1 MKPKLLGSIIAI
13 FCLLLANLSFAQTD
27 TVCGYNYVE
36 QMDTTWELNRIR
48 QVQEVTDFRTS
59 GQLQTLPNGSLFNSN
74 QTTGSGVNFNACHKA
89 LYIVPVV
96 VHIIHNPAHTSPGT
110 GTNISDVQVASALRA
125 LNTWFA
131 NEANTASP
139 AINTGIQF
147 CLIPSGGITRRGDSL
162 SNHRLTKSDINS
174 LMALDYQQH
183 DRYLNIW
190 VVESILDTFG
200 NPSGVLGYATPPN
213 SILPRHGIVINYKS
227 MGNVDDCS
235 GCTLFTNSI
244 GGVLVHEAGHFLG
257 LRHPFDGGCAGN
269 TSGTCAIQGDLCCD
283 VPPVYGMNFDCNY
296 GRNTCTET
304 PTDHNDQ
311 IQNFMDYSDESC
323 TNTLTTNQTEI
334 MQATLNGSRRRLS
347 SPSNINALGVFC
359 CHRAATFD
367 ASANLACTP
376 NDSIILTSIAY
387 SGFTRRWYF
396 FLNGSLVH
404 YYSGSSY
411 QYTFKP
417 SATGMYT
424 IKLTIYDG
432 ADSVS
437 FVRNNYVEA
446 VSCGVPL
453 PSPQSSW
460 IFGKYAGIKF
470 TTAGVIKDFGPQIGV
485 PDNIDCDEG
494 SITQSNAAGQLL
506 FYAAGIKDSAGTM
519 AVYNKQYRRMLNS
532 YGLLGD
538 YSATQVGLSLPF
550 PGNGTRYYLITN
562 NSLGGTLSG
571 NLGLRYSVVDTTLD
585 GGNGGIVDTMK
596 NKPILGPWFITFKG
610 DDSTLIAGESNTAI
624 PKCNGSDYWLIVR
637 AGPSI
642 FETYKGFLIYEV
654 TSSGITYHNK
664 YDDTIPGG
672 ALKASPD
679 GRFLT
684 IGGKVYTFDR
694 ETGTITGKYFNVN
707 APGSYSIGVYGAS
720 FSPNSQLLY
729 LIEGTFTTNKITQ
742 YNLYN
747 LLDGIASTK
756 KVIYDL
762 GSNPFYGVIS
772 LQLAPNNKLYG
783 TSLIPNRLK
792 VINYPNLIDSVA
804 NACGY
809 NENTVFLAPGA
820 TGMLGFPNMVD
831 AKKTIELNKDFSII
845 FTGCRSIK
853 LRSNIH
859 CANFYKWYFGDGDS
873 TSGKDTSHNYTSDG
887 VYTIKLI
894 TQSDTITRDITIG
907 LQASI
912 AGDTLFCD
920 TPVVLYHSTSYDW
933 HYSYNWQALHNGG
946 VFLSPNDEYNP
957 MVKWTEEDTLRLIV
971 RNNVT
976 GCIDTAL
983 QTIRRRIPPIS
994 GNTIDS
1000 SQAICLIQDIK
1011 ALKGNRPTG
1020 GSGTFTYQW
1029 RKKEYGGE
1037 WTNIQNATDTFY
1049 LPISIDDST
1058 LYIRVAKS
1066 GGCEKAS
1073 NVLSINAI
1081 VKDNLI
1087 STISRACISKD
1098 SFIVNGSI
1106 PTHQNDS
1113 VFTYSWQYSLDSIS
1127 WDSISFEHAQNLKW
1141 SYAADSI
1148 YLRRRVIT
1156 SPSGCERYSNVLK
1169 VHPLIYFT
1177 KQPRSKPVC
1186 RYHPG
1191 EYVAFDSEV
1200 RLHKDTAVAL
1210 HYFWQVKA
1218 SNDTSS
1224 WNDTTTYNPATDTS
1238 YRYFSH
1244 SFTGAYEDSVRC
1256 IVFTPCGKIYS
1267 SIAIM
1272 YIMIDTIDYEFVIPP
1287 TSVTV
1292 SEGGSAYFTTYLNS
1306 DHGFEY
1312 FWQESKDGGE
1322 TWQTI
1327 PGETDID
1334 ITINNVTRCMN
1345 KTKYRLAVFNGCYNW
1360 YSAPATLDV
1369 TSSYVN
1375 SLMMRDAT
1383 DDTGTEP
1390 YPNNNIWASPDIWFS
1405 RNSAATYDY
1414 NNNNIEYK
1422 KLTPIGYAKVQVK
1435 NTGST
1440 TSPAQ
1445 KVVVHWTIASTLELW
1460 PKHWLSTS
1468 DNIIINNVPSSQFYQ
1483 DTFYRGGV
1491 IDTVTIGPMTA
1502 GSTQVIVLPWEVPNP
1517 AWYGVNGLDS
1527 SLMVCLLGRILT
1539 CDEKPYGMTFPE
1551 GLVTATNARNNR
1563 KIITRNFHVVDTAS
1577 GDMQGKP
1584 GGGNYW
1590 AQNMDAAFNLKAI
1603 SCDYFDYGVVDIV
1616 MDDVLSNA
1624 WYANGAHGTGF
1635 TVIDDHTIRIT
1646 DSCDVWLTDVA
1657 FGPNEE
1663 TQVKIHF
1670 VTDESYER
1678 TTPMSFDF
1686 EWYQY
1691 NQDSLA
1697 LDTPLADGGMMLRC
1711 DLPDN
1716 VAAHYLDNQI
1726 LVTSSG
1732 IPYKHSI
1739 CNGATPPPLIGSN
1752 PVTPAYWTYQ
1762 WQSTTDTM
1770 GVWTDIP
1777 GATDRDYNPSINNM
1791 NMFYR
1796 RGALKQHALAL
1807 NYSPIFFM
1815 RLRDPMILTPPAN
1828 ASVDEGDIATFIVR
1842 YQDMEV
1848 VNWTRTHSSIG
1859 TIIDETSD
1867 TLNFQTQECY
1877 NGNTFQAVLR
1887 DVCTSIETSTSS
1899 ATLTVNP
1906 VSDNLYAQDNTS
1918 GSFIWSSPD
1927 MINRRDNDNGSTH
1940 QTPEFGNPN
1949 YIYTTVR
1956 NNGMDAS
1963 APAKLYLYWSVAT
1976 TGAAWERN
1984 WKFDTTESAETG
1996 NWIMHQGAKTPLGGL
2011 IGIYDIPSIAS
2022 SSYYRSET
2030 EWNPI
2035 DPAVYGMDNTTLS
2048 DIILLGRIVT
2058 CEDEPYGMNPPE
2070 VNDLA
2075 YNVRYNER
2083 IISKHKI
2090 VTDVIPGND
2099 VIHKAGNGNINDIS
2113 MDGRLVFKAVDCDY
2127 FQYGYVLLH
2136 TDATLQSIWTNSDG
2150 SGYTIVDDS
2159 TLQVDSCQNALLWDI
2174 GYGANQRTWLGVEFV
2189 TWDTLTVDTTE
2200 DYYFEFDLEQYMN
2213 GDNDTSVGGIRYGV
2227 PIHLEPPA
2235 PESLIRKEDLKERIT
2250 FTAYPNPF
2258 RDEMNITYKL
2268 PQDANVSITVMNMLG
2283 QQVRVLEQ
2291 GNLKTAGTHRLLLNS
2306 SFLKEG
2312 IYFINFT
2319 AGSFTQT
2326 QKVVLIR

>member
-1 MKPKLLGSIIAI
+1 MHSG
-13 FCLLLANLSFAQTD
+13 FAP
-27 TVCGYNYVE
+27 YN
-36 QMDTTWELNRIR
+36 
-48 QVQEVTDFRTS
+48 FR
-59 GQLQTLPNGSLFNSN
+59 P
-74 QTTGSGVNFNACHKA
+74 
-89 LYIVPVV
+89 
-96 VHIIHNPAHTSPGT
+96 
-110 GTNISDVQVASALRA
+110 D
-125 LNTWFA
+125 
-131 NEANTASP
+131 
-139 AINTGIQF
+139 AINT
-147 CLIPSGGITRRGDSL
+147 
-162 SNHRLTKSDINS
+162 
-174 LMALDYQQH
+174 
-183 DRYLNIW
+183 
-190 VVESILDTFG
+190 E
-200 NPSGVLGYATPPN
+200 
-213 SILPRHGIVINYKS
+213 
-227 MGNVDDCS
+227 
-235 GCTLFTNSI
+235 
-244 GGVLVHEAGHFLG
+244 E
-257 LRHPFDGGCAGN
+257 
-269 TSGTCAIQGDLCCD
+269 
-283 VPPVYGMNFDCNY
+283 
-296 GRNTCTET
+296 
-304 PTDHNDQ
+304 
-311 IQNFMDYSDESC
+311 
-323 TNTLTTNQTEI
+323 
-334 MQATLNGSRRRLS
+334 
-347 SPSNINALGVFC
+347 
-359 CHRAATFD
+359 
-367 ASANLACTP
+367 
-376 NDSIILTSIAY
+376 
-387 SGFTRRWYF
+387 
-396 FLNGSLVH
+396 
-404 YYSGSSY
+404 
-411 QYTFKP
+411 
-417 SATGMYT
+417 
-424 IKLTIYDG
+424 
-432 ADSVS
+432 
-437 FVRNNYVEA
+437 
-446 VSCGVPL
+446 
-453 PSPQSSW
+453 
-460 IFGKYAGIKF
+460 
-470 TTAGVIKDFGPQIGV
+470 GVI
-485 PDNIDCDEG
+485 
-494 SITQSNAAGQLL
+494 SQSNSKGERL
-506 FYAAGIKDSAGTM
+506 FYGGAGANPNVSAPYSFH
-519 AVYNKQYRRMLNS
+519 VFNKVHQRMLNS
-532 YGLLGD
+532 PITGDPSSVQGGLPVPMPGD
-538 YSATQVGLSLPF
+538 GSKFYLFTVVSYTQSP
-550 PGNGTRYYLITN
+550 YA
-562 NSLGGTLSG
+562 S
-571 NLGLRYSVVDTTLD
+571 GLRYSIVDTTLD
-585 GGNGGIVDTMK
+585 GGKGGIVSTQKNIAVKALSGSLGNIFDTAVVC
-596 NKPILGPWFITFKG
+596 T
-610 DDSTLIAGESNTAI
+610 ESITAI
-624 PKCNGSDYWLIVR
+624 PKCNGTDYWICIIDNSPNGSYANSDKL
-637 AGPSI
+637 
-642 FETYKGFLIYEV
+642 LIYSL
-654 TSSGITYHNK
+654 TSLGISFHGISSMVVNR
-664 YDDTIPGG
+664 DPRG

-679 GRFLT
+679 GNWLGNGA
-684 IGGKVYTFDR
+684 IIPFDR
-694 ETGTITGKYFNVN
+694 NSGTVQ
-707 APGSYSIGVYGAS
+707 APKQIGQIMPICHS
-720 FSPNSQLLY
+720 FSPGSKFYYGVEKDQQAGAYFLY
-729 LIEGTFTTNKITQ
+729 Q
-742 YNLYN
+742 YNLLSGN
-747 LLDGIASTK
+747 LLASRK
-756 KVIYDL
+756 KVAAVVGYNSKAHMQIGPDGKIYIARFGERFL
-762 GSNPFYGVIS
+762 S
-772 LQLAPNNKLYG
+772 
-783 TSLIPNRLK
+783 
-792 VINYPNLIDSVA
+792 VINYPDSECTPSNP

-809 NENTVFLAPGA
+809 QSHGPDLSVGIIGGTSQCGL
-820 TGMLGFPNMVD
+820 PNCID
-831 AKKTIELNKDFSII
+831 AKRVSELPVNDFIHI
-845 FTGCRSIK
+845 D
-853 LRSNIH
+853 SN
-859 CANFYKWYFGDGDS
+859 CTKVSFKSLNCCVSQYYWNFGNGV
-873 TSGKDTSHNYTSDG
+873 TSVSKDTTIVLGKGIYTVKHLAGTGTDTVVKTVRIG
-887 VYTIKLI
+887 F
-894 TQSDTITRDITIG
+894 TQPT
-907 LQASI
+907 L
-912 AGDTLFCD
+912 AGDTLICD
-920 TPVVLYHSTSYDW
+920 TSLYTN
-933 HYSYNWQALHNGG
+933 YSVNIENNFGYEWRINGG
-946 VFLSPNDEYNP
+946 TVFDLNAPANID
-957 MVKWTEEDTLRLIV
+957 VKWNATGDIKLVVTNLL
-971 RNNVT
+971 T
-976 GCIDTAL
+976 GCKDSTTKNIVFS
-983 QTIRRRIPPIS
+983 PPIES
-994 GNTIDS
+994 NHIDS
-1000 SQAICLIQDIK
+1000 SQVICNQALTTLIGGK
-1011 ALKGNRPTG
+1011 ATG
-1020 GSGTFTYQW
+1020 GTGGITYQW
-1029 RKKEYGGE
+1029 WKQSIDSNWQIIPGAR
-1037 WTNIQNATDTFY
+1037 DTFY
-1049 LPISIDDST
+1049 LPTSLEDSV
-1058 LYIRVAKS
+1058 LYMRVAKS
-1066 GGCEKAS
+1066 DKCESAS
-1073 NVLSINAI
+1073 NA
-1081 VKDNLI
+1081 LI
-1087 STISRACISKD
+1087 IKTTVRNNKITMNTRACIAKD
-1098 SFIVNGSI
+1098 SFTVNGTL
-1106 PTHQNDS
+1106 PTHANDS
-1113 VFTYSWQYSLDSIS
+1113 VFTYSWEYSLDSVS
-1127 WDSISFEHAQNLKW
+1127 WDSISNQHSQNLKW
-1141 SYAADSI
+1141 SYPADSI
-1148 YLRRRVIT
+1148 YVRRKVIV
-1156 SPSGCERYSNVLK
+1156 SPSSCSRYSNILK
-1169 VHPLIYFT
+1169 VHPLIYFI

-1210 HYFWQVKA
+1210 HYFWQVKG
-1218 SNDTSS
+1218 SNDSS
-1224 WNDTTTYNPATDTS
+1224 PWNDTTTYNPATDTS
-1238 YRYFSH
+1238 YRYFHH
-1244 SFTGAYEDSVRC
+1244 SFAGAYEDSVRC

-1267 SIAIM
+1267 TIAIM
-1272 YIMIDTIDYEFVIPP
+1272 YIIIDTIDYEFVIPP

-1345 KTKYRLAVFNGCYNW
+1345 KIKYRLAVFNGCYNW
-1360 YSAPATLDV
+1360 YSDPATLTV
-1369 TSSYVN
+1369 TFSYVN

-1445 KVVVHWTIASTLELW
+1445 KVVVHWTVASTLELW

-1468 DNIIINNVPSSQFYQ
+1468 DNIIINNVPSSPFYQ

-1590 AQNMDAAFNLKAI
+1590 AQNMNAAYNLKAV

-1624 WYANGAHGTGF
+1624 WYANGAHGSGF

-1646 DSCDVWLTDVA
+1646 DTCDVWLTDVA

-1678 TTPMSFDF
+1678 ATPMSFDF

-1726 LVTSSG
+1726 LITSSG
-1732 IPYKHSI
+1732 LPYKHSI
-1739 CNGATPPPLIGSN
+1739 CNGAMPPPLIGSN

-1815 RLRDPMILTPPAN
+1815 RLRDPMILTSPAN
-1828 ASVDEGDIATFIVR
+1828 ASVDEGDIATFVVS

-1848 VNWTRTHSSIG
+1848 VNWTRTHFSIG
-1859 TIIDETSD
+1859 VIIDETSD

-1927 MINRRDNDNGSTH
+1927 MVNRRDNDNGSTH

-1956 NNGMDAS
+1956 NNGIDAS

-1976 TGAAWERN
+1976 TGGAWERN

-2011 IGIYDIPSIAS
+2011 IGVYDIPSIAS
-2022 SSYYRSET
+2022 SSYYRGET

-2035 DPAVYGMDNTTLS
+2035 DPAVYGLENTTLS

-2113 MDGRLVFKAVDCDY
+2113 MDGRLVFKALDCDY

-2200 DYYFEFDLEQYMN
+2200 NYYFEFDLEQYMN

-2235 PESLIRKEDLKERIT
+2235 PESLIKKENPKERTT
-2250 FTAYPNPF
+2250 FTAFPNPF
-2258 RDEMNITYKL
+2258 RDELNISYKL
-2268 PQDANVSITVMNMLG
+2268 PQEANVTITVFNMLG

>member
-1 MKPKLLGSIIAI
+1 MKKRLLIVMALL
-13 FCLLLANLSFAQTD
+13 CLLQSAVFAQTD
-27 TVCGYNYVE
+27 TLCGFDGLMQSDSSYLLLRK
-36 QMDTTWELNRIR
+36 QLL
-48 QVQEVTDFRTS
+48 QEVQDFREQNS
-59 GQLQTLPNGSLFNSN
+59 NLQILPNGATFGYLQPSGLYSCRKAQYLIPVRVHVIHEWTDTVEGVGSN
-74 QTTGSGVNFNACHKA
+74 V
-89 LYIVPVV
+89 
-96 VHIIHNPAHTSPGT
+96 
-110 GTNISDVQVASALRA
+110 SDAQIESALRA
-125 LNTWFA
+125 LNAHFA
-131 NEANTASP
+131 NDANTSAP
-139 AINTGIQF
+139 AANTGIQF
-147 CLIPSGGITRRGDSL
+147 FLVNNSTTRRYDALTS
-162 SNHRLTKSDINS
+162 HRTNQADS
-174 LMALDYQQH
+174 LMAIDYVDH
-183 DRYLNIW
+183 NRCLNIW
-190 VVESILDTFG
+190 VVKRILDNGG
-200 NPSGVLGYATPPN
+200 NYTGIAGYATMPN
-213 SILPRHGIVINYKS
+213 SRLKHHGIVVDYRFF
-227 MGNVDDCS
+227 GNKNDCS
-235 GCTLFTNSI
+235 GCPLDSSAL
-244 GGVLVHEAGHFLG
+244 GGVLTHEAGHFLG
-257 LRHPFDGGCAGN
+257 LFHPFDAGCVGMN
-269 TSGTCAIQGDLCCD
+269 GLTCATEGDMCCD
-283 VPPVYGMNFDCNY
+283 VPPVAGQSFDCNPS
-296 GRNTCTET
+296 RNTCHET
-304 PTDHNDQ
+304 PDLSDQ
-311 IQNFMDYSDESC
+311 VGNYMDYSEESC
-323 TNTLTTNQTEI
+323 KTTITKNQAEI
-334 MQATLNGSRRRLS
+334 MQAVLNKSRSGLAKV
-347 SPSNINALGVFC
+347 SNINLIGVQG
-359 CHRAATFD
+359 CHKAATFEVD
-367 ASANLACTP
+367 KEIACIPSESFNLTAIDYPTASLYRWYFYQGSTLVYYDQDSNNFMGFYPAGVGTFTVKLVIEFSSSSDSVIMIRENLLEAANC
-376 NDSIILTSIAY
+376 DTSIANPQASWAFGY
-387 SGFTRRWYF
+387 YGGLTFTK
-396 FLNGSLVH
+396 G
-404 YYSGSSY
+404 
-411 QYTFKP
+411 
-417 SATGMYT
+417 
-424 IKLTIYDG
+424 G
-432 ADSVS
+432 A
-437 FVRNNYVEA
+437 FRNVRTAFQHPNN
-446 VSCGVPL
+446 
-453 PSPQSSW
+453 
-460 IFGKYAGIKF
+460 IF
-470 TTAGVIKDFGPQIGV
+470 TS
-485 PDNIDCDEG
+485 EG
-494 SITQSNAAGQLL
+494 SISQANAVGQML
-506 FYAAGIKDSAGTM
+506 FYAAGYHAFFYPDSAGTM
-519 AVYNKQYRRMLNS
+519 AVYNKGYEYMLNS
-532 YGLLGD
+532 SGIYGD
-538 YSATQVGLSLPF
+538 ESATQVGLSIPLP
-550 PGNGTRYYLITN
+550 GDGKKYYLICN
-562 NSLGGTLSG
+562 NSSGIGTKG
-571 NLGLRYSVVDTTLD
+571 IHFSVIDTSLDAGKGAVIDTL
-585 GGNGGIVDTMK
+585 K
-596 NKPILGPWFITFKG
+596 NVPVSAPWFIS
-610 DDSTLIAGESNTAI
+610 DREVDSALISSEGMTAI
-624 PKCNGSDYWLIVR
+624 PQCNGTDYWLIVQPR
-637 AGPSI
+637 VFSADT
-642 FETYKGFLIYEV
+642 FKGFLVYSL
-654 TSSGITYHNK
+654 TASGINYHSA
-664 YDDTIPGG
+664 YSSHLFYTGH
-672 ALKASPD
+672 LKASPN
-679 GRFLT
+679 GRYIT
-684 IGGKVYTFDR
+684 IFGNVYEFDR
-694 ETGTITGKYFNVN
+694 ENGNVSELVLSIPNIYTYGT
-707 APGSYSIGVYGAS
+707 S
-720 FSPNSQLLY
+720 FSPDSRLLY
-729 LIEGTFTTNKITQ
+729 LAYGDSILKQ
-742 YNLYN
+742 
-747 LLDGIASTK
+747 
-756 KVIYDL
+756 YDL
-762 GSNPFYGVIS
+762 LSDDPVASAKTVASGESFS
-772 LQLAPNNKLYG
+772 TAMQLGPDSKLYLG
-783 TSLIPNRLK
+783 GEFGSFLNKMR
-792 VINYPNLIDSVA
+792 VINYPNLRDTVT
-804 NACGY
+804 NACSYTRNGPRLA
-809 NENTVFLAPGA
+809 NMATVKMGL
-820 TGMLGFPNMVD
+820 PNMVD
-831 AKKTIELNKDFSII
+831 AKKVEELPKGFDVAIKGC
-845 FTGCRSIK
+845 TGVK
-853 LRSNIH
+853 LLANLY
-859 CANFYKWYFGDGDS
+859 CAGAHKWYFGDGDS
-873 TSGKDTSHNYTSDG
+873 SVEKTPTHTYTTSGS
-887 VYTIKLI
+887 YTITLVR
-894 TQSDTITRDITIG
+894 TDTTISKIVNVG
-907 LQASI
+907 NFQTAI

-920 TPVVLYHSTSYDW
+920 TPTVLYLSTTRNADYSYDW
-933 HYSYNWQALHNGG
+933 AITSGGGTLASSNNESEIAANWT
-946 VFLSPNDEYNP
+946 DEGTVRL
-957 MVKWTEEDTLRLIV
+957 MVKDLRS
-971 RNNVT
+971 
-976 GCIDTAL
+976 GCIDTSY
-983 QTIRRRIPPIS
+983 QNIYRRVPPIV
-994 GNTIDS
+994 GNVIDTD
-1000 SQAICLIQDIK
+1000 QFICTTLVNP
-1011 ALKGNRPTG
+1011 LKGERATG
-1020 GSGTFTYQW
+1020 GSGTITYEW
-1029 RKKEYGGE
+1029 RKKQKGQDWEIIPG
-1037 WTNIQNATDTFY
+1037 ATDTFY
-1049 LPISIDDST
+1049 IPQPEDST
-1058 LYIRVAKS
+1058 LYVRVAKS
-1066 GGCEKAS
+1066 GGCEKYS
-1073 NVLSINAI
+1073 NVLVVQFSIRN
-1081 VKDNLI
+1081 NYI
-1087 STISRACISKD
+1087 SVANRACIAKD
-1098 SFIVNGSI
+1098 SFTVNGSL
-1106 PTHQNDS
+1106 PVHNNDT
-1113 VFTYSWQYSLDSIS
+1113 VFNYSWEYSLDSLS
-1127 WDSISFEHAQNLKW
+1127 WDSIALEHNQNIKW
-1141 SYAADSI
+1141 SYPADSL
-1148 YLRRRVIT
+1148 YLRRKVIA
-1156 SPSGCERYSNVLK
+1156 SPSACEHYSNVLK
-1169 VHPLIYFT
+1169 VHPLIYFI

-1200 RLHKDTAVAL
+1200 GLHKDTAVAL

-1218 SNDTSS
+1218 SNDSS
-1224 WNDTTTYNPATDTS
+1224 PWNDTTTYNPATDTS

-1267 SIAIM
+1267 TIAIM
-1272 YIMIDTIDYEFVIPP
+1272 YIIIDTIDYEFVIPP
-1287 TSVTV
+1287 TSDTV

-1360 YSAPATLDV
+1360 YSDPATLTV

-1405 RNSAATYDY
+1405 RNPAATYDY

-1460 PKHWLSTS
+1460 PKHWLSTP
-1468 DNIIINNVPSSQFYQ
+1468 DNIFVNGP
-1483 DTFYRGGV
+1483 DTFFRGGV
-1491 IDTVTIGPMTA
+1491 IDTVAIGPMTA
-1502 GSTQVIVLPWEVPNP
+1502 GSTQVIVLPWEVPSP
-1517 AWYGVNGLDS
+1517 AWYGVNGVDS

-1590 AQNMDAAFNLKAI
+1590 AQNMNAAYNLKAV

-1624 WYANGAHGTGF
+1624 WYANGAHGSGF

-1646 DSCDVWLTDVA
+1646 DTCDVWLTDVA

-1678 TTPMSFDF
+1678 TTPVSFDF

-1752 PVTPAYWTYQ
+1752 PVTPSYWTYQ

-1777 GATDRDYNPSINNM
+1777 GATDRDFNPYINNM

-1815 RLRDPMILTPPAN
+1815 RLRDPMILTHPSNAN
-1828 ASVDEGDIATFIVR
+1828 VDEGDIASFIVS

-1859 TIIDETSD
+1859 AIIDETSD

-1887 DVCTSIETSTSS
+1887 DVCTSVQTSTSS

-1927 MINRRDNDNGSTH
+1927 MINRRDNDGGSTH
-1940 QTPEFGNPN
+1940 QTPEFGYPN

-1963 APAKLYLYWSVAT
+1963 APAKLHIYWSVAT

-1984 WKFDTTESAETG
+1984 WRFDTTESAETG
-1996 NWIMHQGAKTPLGGL
+1996 NWIMYQGAKTPLGGL
-2011 IGIYDIPSIAS
+2011 IGVYDIPSIAS
-2022 SSYYRSET
+2022 SSNYRSEI

-2035 DPAVYGMDNTTLS
+2035 DPAVYGLENTTLS

-2075 YNVRYNER
+2075 FNVRYNER

-2113 MDGRLVFKAVDCDY
+2113 MDGMLVFKALDCDY

-2200 DYYFEFDLEQYMN
+2200 NYYFEFDLEQYMN

-2235 PESLIRKEDLKERIT
+2235 PESLIGKEDPKERIT

-2268 PQDANVSITVMNMLG
+2268 PQDANVSITVVNMLG